1 MRLLVNREADR
12 FVNETWNDR
21 QVLQPA
27 GLPLRYHSSHTPLR
41 QGKGEKN
48 LVDSFF
54 QCFTGFEA
62 WFLGSCDFQRLTSLR
77 VATDASRTVSNR
89 ERTKAN
95 QYHRVASL
103 QSASDGFDYC
113 VQRTASSSFR
123 DISRCSDSINQFRLV
138 HSKSP
143 YVYI

>member
-1 MRLLVNREADR
+1 M
-12 FVNETWNDR
+12 
-21 QVLQPA
+21 QPA
-27 GLPLRYHSSHTPLR
+27 GLPLRYHSSLSLLR

-54 QCFTGFEA
+54 QGFTGFEA
-62 WFLGSCDFQRLTSLR
+62 WFFGSCNFQRLTGLR
-77 VATDASRTVSNR
+77 VTTDASRTVGNR

-103 QSASDGFDYC
+103 QSASDGFDHC
-113 VQRTASSSFR
+113 VQRAASSSFR

-143 YVYI
+143 YVYIEYVSKFLV

>member
-1 MRLLVNREADR
+1 M
-12 FVNETWNDR
+12 
-21 QVLQPA
+21 LQPNVP
-27 GLPLRYHSSHTPLR
+27 PLRYWIRTDPTQRAKASR
-41 QGKGEKN
+41 G

-54 QCFTGFEA
+54 EGFTSFET
-62 WFLGSCDFQRLTSLR
+62 WFFSSSDFQRLTSLR
-77 VATDASRTVSNR
+77 VATDASRTISHG

-95 QYHRVASL
+95 QNNRVASL
-103 QSASDGFDYC
+103 QSASDGFDHC

-143 YVYI
+143 YLYIEYVSKF